1 MSNDLKIKG
10 MNIKILLLILIIKKI
25 MIDIKNNIKIMKI
38 NKNFE

>member
-1 MSNDLKIKG
+1 MSNDLETNG

-25 MIDIKNNIKIMKI
+25 MRDIKNNIKIMKI

>member
-25 MIDIKNNIKIMKI
+25 KIDIKNNIKIMKI

>member
-1 MSNDLKIKG
+1 MSNDLETKG

-25 MIDIKNNIKIMKI
+25 MRDIKNNIKIMKI

>member
-25 MIDIKNNIKIMKI
+25 MRDIKNNIKIMKI

>member
-1 MSNDLKIKG
+1 MSNDLETKG